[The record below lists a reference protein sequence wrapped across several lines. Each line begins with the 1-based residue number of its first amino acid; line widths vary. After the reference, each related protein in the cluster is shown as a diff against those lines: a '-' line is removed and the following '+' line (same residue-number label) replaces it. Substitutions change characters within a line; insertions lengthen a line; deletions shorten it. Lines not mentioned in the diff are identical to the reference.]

1 MAPMLSKA
9 LLRRW
14 PWRVGALML
23 GAAALAVQGQTP
35 ADEERQLERIRAER
49 AAADTAY
56 QRKVQECAQR
66 FVVTSCVDDAR
77 AERHAQHL
85 RLDREQQVIDEAR
98 RQQRAAVRQ
107 QAIDSKS
114 AGEAAREREAAASA
128 RSQARPAASQP
139 VARAA
144 SASAS
149 AVPRSAKPAPSAA
162 ERSEQEARARRAY
175 ELKQL
180 QAEAHRREVEERNA
194 ERARK
199 TNPGKSLP
207 APGASSPVAA
217 SAPG

>member
-1 MAPMLSKA
+1 MLPIA
-9 LLRRW
+9 LLRGRR
-14 PWRVGALML
+14 WRVGALLL
-23 GAAALAVQGQTP
+23 GAMALAVQAQSP
-35 ADEERQLERIRAER
+35 ADEEAQLERIRTER
-49 AAADTAY
+49 AAADAAY
-56 QRKVQECAQR
+56 ERKVQECAQR
-66 FVVTSCVDDAR
+66 FIVTSCVDDAR

-98 RQQRAAVRQ
+98 RQRRAAVRQ

-114 AGEAAREREAAASA
+114 AGDAARQREAAASE

-139 VARAA
+139 VAKAAPAPA
-144 SASAS
+144 SAA
-149 AVPRSAKPAPSAA
+149 ARDAKPAPSAA
-162 ERSEQEARARRAY
+162 ERAEQEARARRTY

-199 TNPGKSLP
+199 TNPGKPLP
-207 APGASSPVAA
+207 APGASTPAAA